1 MKIYAVA
8 KISNDGEILSYYNWR
23 HFSTE
28 DAFEDNLNTSHLIQ
42 TIQNANY
49 AREELYKDFYGMNFA
64 VLEFNL
70 SEPKIMM

>member
-1 MKIYAVA
+1 MKLYGVA

-28 DAFEDNLNTSHLIQ
+28 DAFEDNLTSSCFIQ

-49 AREELYKDFYGMNFA
+49 SCKGLYKDFPGMRFA
-64 VLEFNL
+64 VLEFDV
-70 SEPKIMM
+70 SKPTIMP